1 MNANMYNGMSLAYL
15 GDAIYEVYIRK
26 HALDSGLTKV
36 NDLHNLV
43 VQYTSSEAQMKAIHY
58 LLDKEVL
65 TSEEV
70 LIYKRGRN
78 SHVHSVRKNV
88 DIKTYLD
95 ATGFEAVLGYLYL
108 MGNIVRLEELISIV
122 LDME

>member
-26 HALDSGLTKV
+26 HALNIGLTKV
-36 NDLHNLV
+36 NDLHNFV

-58 LLDKEVL
+58 LLDKEIL

-78 SHVHSVRKNV
+78 SHIHSVRKNV

-95 ATGFEAVLGYLYL
+95 ATGFEAILGYLYL
-108 MGNIVRLEELISIV
+108 EENIIRLEELISIV
-122 LDME
+122 LDMK